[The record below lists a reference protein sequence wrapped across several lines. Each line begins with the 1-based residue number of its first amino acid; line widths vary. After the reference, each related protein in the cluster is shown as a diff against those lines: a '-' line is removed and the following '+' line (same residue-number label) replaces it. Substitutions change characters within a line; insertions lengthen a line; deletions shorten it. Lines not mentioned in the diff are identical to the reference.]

1 MRKGVS
7 ESDGSG
13 SSHHQPHYASLGTH
27 IQHHPHSQE
36 QHQHLVMHNLQSS
49 QVCVASTLDIPG
61 YFQRITFLFSKIIT
75 CTSRENYVF

>member
-27 IQHHPHSQE
+27 AQHLHHSQE

-49 QVCVASTLDIPG
+49 QVCFGSILNILG
-61 YFQRITFLFSKIIT
+61 
-75 CTSRENYVF
+75 

>member
-27 IQHHPHSQE
+27 AQHLPHSQE

-49 QVCVASTLDIPG
+49 QVCFGSTLHILG
-61 YFQRITFLFSKIIT
+61 YYLIKSFFF
-75 CTSRENYVF
+75 

>member
-27 IQHHPHSQE
+27 AQHHSQE
-36 QHQHLVMHNLQSS
+36 QHQHLIMHNLQSS
-49 QVCVASTLDIPG
+49 QVCFGSSVHILS
-61 YFQRITFLFSKIIT
+61 YF
-75 CTSRENYVF
+75 